1 VKRFLAFLLV
11 LAALTLAAFDPGMA
25 DGYVRQYRHRH
36 GVRVA
41 YAGPDLAYESA
52 CSVGWWQT
60 LRYGHVRPQ
69 WGVRCFGRR
78 RY

>member
-1 VKRFLAFLLV
+1 VRQLSAFPVVLAVLV
-11 LAALTLAAFDPGMA
+11 LISSAPVRA
-25 DGYVRQYRHRH
+25 DGYDRPYRP
-36 GVRVA
+36 
-41 YAGPDLAYESA
+41 YASYHASYEGA

-69 WGVRCFGRR
+69 WGVRCFGPTRH

>member
-1 VKRFLAFLLV
+1 VKQLWAFPMV
-11 LAALTLAAFDPGMA
+11 LAALVLVSSAPVRA
-25 DGYVRQYRHRH
+25 DGYDRAYRP
-36 GVRVA
+36 
-41 YAGPDLAYESA
+41 YAGPYEGA

-69 WGVRCFGRR
+69 WGVRCFGPTRR

>member
-1 VKRFLAFLLV
+1 VKPLWAFPVV
-11 LAALTLAAFDPGMA
+11 LAALVLVSSAPVRA
-25 DGYVRQYRHRH
+25 DGYDRPYRP
-36 GVRVA
+36 
-41 YAGPDLAYESA
+41 YAGYEG

-69 WGVRCFGRR
+69 WGVRCFGPTRR

>member
-1 VKRFLAFLLV
+1 VKRLWAFPVV
-11 LAALTLAAFDPGMA
+11 LAALVLVSSALVRA
-25 DGYVRQYRHRH
+25 DGYDRPYR
-36 GVRVA
+36 A
-41 YAGPDLAYESA
+41 PAGYGAYEGA

-69 WGVRCFGRR
+69 WGVRCFGPARR

>member
-1 VKRFLAFLLV
+1 VKQLCAFAVV
-11 LAALTLAAFDPGMA
+11 LAALVLVSSGPGRA
-25 DGYVRQYRHRH
+25 DDRPYRP
-36 GVRVA
+36 
-41 YAGPDLAYESA
+41 YAGPYDGA

-69 WGVRCFGRR
+69 WGLRCFGPPRR

>member
-1 VKRFLAFLLV
+1 VKQLCAFAVVFAALV
-11 LAALTLAAFDPGMA
+11 LVASAPVRAAD
-25 DGYVRQYRHRH
+25 QSYRP
-36 GVRVA
+36 
-41 YAGPDLAYESA
+41 YAGPYEGA

-69 WGVRCFGRR
+69 WGVRCFGPPRR

>member
-1 VKRFLAFLLV
+1 VKRLWAFPVLLAVLV
-11 LAALTLAAFDPGMA
+11 LVSSAPVRA
-25 DGYVRQYRHRH
+25 DGYDRPHRS
-36 GVRVA
+36 
-41 YAGPDLAYESA
+41 YAGYEPPYEGA

-69 WGVRCFGRR
+69 WGVRCFGAARR